1 MQLQATLPYPSDC
14 GLPNLQSN
22 PYYLLWRSTL
32 CFQALNATMILK
44 NILSQSVESM
54 EQVFVSLGSNL
65 GDRLANLRLAIVS
78 MRRFAQIT
86 AVSDAYETQPVGFTA
101 QPWFLNAVAGLRVTA
116 AGCPEDAPE
125 RLLAHLLAIECAMG
139 RQRASP
145 DFIPKGPRLI
155 DLDIVLY
162 GSRVIHLPAL
172 TIPHPAMHLRRFV
185 LQPLAQIAPA
195 VLHPLLHRS
204 ALQLLQ
210 DLPEPGPLVKR
221 LQAFASPQ
229 E

>member
-1 MQLQATLPYPSDC
+1 
-14 GLPNLQSN
+14 
-22 PYYLLWRSTL
+22 
-32 CFQALNATMILK
+32 
-44 NILSQSVESM
+44 M
-54 EQVFVSLGSNL
+54 EQVFLSLGSNL

-78 MRRFAQIT
+78 MRGFAQIT
-86 AVSDAYETQPVGFTA
+86 AVSDAYETEPVGFTA
-101 QPWFLNAVAGLRVTA
+101 QPWFLNARGRSACDRS

-155 DLDIVLY
+155 DLDIVFY